1 MKQNTKLEVSRIKAG
16 QPSKVGVLVEVTA
29 PTLQETG
36 QARSPQAIIF
46 VVDRSGS
53 MGDGRLELVKNTIGE
68 LVGRLS
74 PTDYLAV
81 VSFDT
86 ELETHVP
93 IQLVGT
99 TNAQKLRRELANLEP
114 RGGTNIELGFVA
126 GLQEAAKAPDGI
138 ERRVILLSDGQ
149 ANDGVIDPI
158 SLGQIAAFATEHL
171 VKTSTIGIGEGYDER
186 ILASIANAGQ
196 GNHFAAVVL
205 EEAIAGMQNE
215 IDSLLQRS
223 LAELSCTV
231 EIVDQ
236 HKGVWVHPLGY
247 VKSKKGFP
255 GGLTVDLNDMASGE
269 VRGFAFVL
277 DIDAIQDLETLK
289 VQTTVRGTAIESGD
303 QVASTQSVT
312 LEISEPIGFVVPV
325 RDEDV
330 VAEILAY
337 RLTDVKALAAQAA
350 MKGDF
355 EEAKRLIRQAQGDTK
370 HLMDNLDAL
379 SPRLRTRL
387 MSEHKELS
395 DLLTESQLSFSKRA
409 MESSFRSA
417 RSQVD
422 PRSKK

>member
-1 MKQNTKLEVSRIKAG
+1 MKQQTKLEVSRIKAG
-16 QPSKVGVLVEVTA
+16 QPAKVGVLVEVTA
-29 PTLQETG
+29 PTLKETVK
-36 QARSPQAIIF
+36 ARNPQALIF

-86 ELETHVP
+86 EIETHVP
-93 IQLVGT
+93 IQKVGT
-99 TNAQKLRRELANLEP
+99 TNAQKLRRDLANLEP

-126 GLQEAAKAPDGI
+126 GLQEATKAPDGI

-158 SLGQIAAFATEHL
+158 ALGQIAAFATEHL

-196 GNHFAAVVL
+196 GNHFAAIVL
-205 EEAIAGMQNE
+205 DEAIAGMQNE

-223 LAELSCTV
+223 LTDLSCTV
-231 EIVDQ
+231 EIVDKD
-236 HKGVWVHPLGY
+236 KGIWVHPLGY
-247 VKSKKGFP
+247 VKSKQGFL
-255 GGLTVDLNDMASGE
+255 GGLKVDLNDMASGE

-277 DIDAIQDLETLK
+277 DIDAIEDLETLTI
-289 VQTTVRGTAIESGD
+289 QTTVRATEVESGD
-303 QVASTQSVT
+303 EVGAVKFVT
-312 LEISEPIGFVVPV
+312 LEIADPVGFVAPA

-350 MKGDF
+350 MRGDF

-395 DLLTESQLSFSKRA
+395 DLLTESQRSFSKRA

-417 RSQVD
+417 RSQPD
-422 PRSKK
+422 PRNK

>member
-1 MKQNTKLEVSRIKAG
+1 MMKQQTKIEVSRIKAG
-16 QPSKVGVLVEVTA
+16 RPAKVGVLVEVTA
-29 PTLQETG
+29 PTLKETVK
-36 QARSPQAIIF
+36 ARNPQALVF

-53 MGDGRLELVKNTIGE
+53 MGDGRLDLVKNTIGE

-74 PTDYLAV
+74 PTDYLSV

-86 ELETHVP
+86 EIEIHVP
-93 IQLVGT
+93 IQKVGT
-99 TNAQKLRRELANLEP
+99 TDAQKLRRELANLEP

-149 ANDGVIDPI
+149 ANSGVVDPVA
-158 SLGQIAAFATEHL
+158 LGQMAAFATEHL

-186 ILASIANAGQ
+186 ILASVANAGQ
-196 GNHFAAVVL
+196 GNHFAAIVL
-205 EEAIAGMQNE
+205 EEAISGMQHE
-215 IDSLLQRS
+215 IDSLLERS
-223 LAELSCTV
+223 LTDLSCTV
-231 EIVDQ
+231 EIVD
-236 HKGVWVHPLGY
+236 KDRGIWVHPLGY
-247 VKSKKGFP
+247 VRSQKGFL
-255 GGLTVDLNDMASGE
+255 GGLRVELNDMASGE

-277 DIDAIQDLETLK
+277 DLDAVEDIETLSI
-289 VQTTVRGTAIESGD
+289 QTTVRATEVETGDEVGAIKI
-303 QVASTQSVT
+303 VT
-312 LEISEPIGFVVPV
+312 LEVSDPKGFVAPA

-350 MKGDF
+350 MRGDF

-387 MSEHKELS
+387 MAEHKELT
-395 DLLTESQLSFSKRA
+395 DLLVESQASFSKRA
-409 MESSFRSA
+409 TESSFRSA
-417 RSQVD
+417 RSQAD
-422 PRSKK
+422 PRKK